1 MPPVVA
7 VVGPTGS
14 GKSAAAQEAAARL
27 GAEIVAVDAFTVYR
41 GMDVGTAKPS
51 SDERARVPHHM
62 VDVLDPEQDCTVQ
75 WFQDRARAAVAEA
88 LGRGR
93 PVLLVGGSG
102 LYFRAVVDPLE
113 FPPTDADVRARV
125 EERLSGDAAAAH
137 AELALRDPDA
147 AAHMDPGNLR
157 RAVRALEV
165 LELTGRRFSE
175 WRQAW
180 DRYDAAVYPGL
191 EVLGVDLPRAELAER
206 IERRTAAM
214 LAAGWLDEAARLRG
228 RALSTTA
235 RQALGYAELFAH
247 LDGVC
252 TLAEAAERIAART
265 RRYAAS
271 QGRWFRADP
280 RVRWLPPAALAE
292 EIIRCAS

>member
-1 MPPVVA
+1 VHVIA

-14 GKSAAAQEAAARL
+14 GKSALALEAAERL

-51 SDERARVPHHM
+51 AAERARVPHHL
-62 VDVLDPEQDCTVQ
+62 VDVLEPEQDCTVQ
-75 WFQDRARAAVAEA
+75 WFQERARAAVADV

-102 LYFRAVVDPLE
+102 LYFRSVVDPLE
-113 FPPTDADVRARV
+113 FPPTDPVVRGRV
-125 EERLSGDAAAAH
+125 EERFGGDAAAAH
-137 AELALRDPDA
+137 AELEARDPEA

-180 DRYDAAVYPGL
+180 DRYDAAIYPGL
-191 EVLGVDLPRAELAER
+191 EVLGVDLPRAELADR
-206 IERRTAAM
+206 IERRTRRM
-214 LAAGWLDEAARLRG
+214 LEAGWDAEAERLR
-228 RALSTTA
+228 RRTLSATA

-247 LDGVC
+247 LDGDC
-252 TLAEAAERIAART
+252 TIDEAAERIAART

-280 RVRWLPPAALAE
+280 RVRWLPQTALAE

>member
-1 MPPVVA
+1 MRVVA

-14 GKSAAAQEAAARL
+14 GKSGAALAAAERV

-51 SDERARVPHHM
+51 AAERARVPHHM
-62 VDVLDPEQDCTVQ
+62 VDLLEPEQDCTVQ
-75 WFQDRARAAVAEA
+75 WFQERARAAITEA

-102 LYFRAVVDPLE
+102 LYFRSVVDPLE
-113 FPPTDADVRARV
+113 FPPTDPAVRARV
-125 EERLSGDAAAAH
+125 EERLGGDAAAAH
-137 AELALRDPDA
+137 AELVARDPEA
-147 AAHMDPGNLR
+147 AAHMDPGNIR

-180 DRYDAAVYPGL
+180 ERYDAAIYPGL
-191 EVLGVDLPRAELAER
+191 EVLGVEVPREELVQR
-206 IERRTAAM
+206 IEQRTRRM
-214 LAAGWLDEAARLRG
+214 IDDGWVAEADRLRG
-228 RALSTTA
+228 RSLSTTA

-247 LDGVC
+247 LDGGC
-252 TLAEAAERIAART
+252 TLDEAAERIAVRT

-271 QGRWFRADP
+271 QGRWFRSDP
-280 RVRWLPPAALAE
+280 RVRWLPHTALAE
-292 EIIRCAS
+292 EIIRCVS

>member
-1 MPPVVA
+1 MDVIA

-14 GKSAAAQEAAARL
+14 GKSALALEAAERL

-51 SDERARVPHHM
+51 VAERARVPHHL
-62 VDVLDPEQDCTVQ
+62 VDVLEPEQDCTVQ
-75 WFQDRARAAVAEA
+75 WFQERARAAIAEVA
-88 LGRGR
+88 GRGR

-102 LYFRAVVDPLE
+102 LYFRSVVDPLE
-113 FPPTDADVRARV
+113 FPPTDPVVRAGV
-125 EERLSGDAAAAH
+125 EERFGGDAAAAH
-137 AELALRDPDA
+137 AELAARDPAA

-180 DRYDAAVYPGL
+180 DRYDASIYPGL
-191 EVLGVDLPRAELAER
+191 QVVGVDLPRAELVER
-206 IERRTAAM
+206 IARRTRRM
-214 LAAGWLDEAARLRG
+214 LEAGWAEEAARLR
-228 RALSTTA
+228 RRTLSVTA

-247 LDGVC
+247 LDGDC
-252 TLAEAAERIAART
+252 TVDEAAERITART

-280 RVRWLPPAALAE
+280 RVRWLPQTALAE